1 MRVQKSSC
9 GAAATVEGE
18 GAGEL
23 LAAIEDFGAGVGE
36 AFTVGDAFGEGVA
49 AGVGVAFAVD
59 PVDEF
64 ELSGFDLVF
73 VLFGDALAGEL
84 SRPAAF
90 LFPEVDGVPRLFVFE
105 FALPRES
112 TLPGRVKSR
121 GRFEAMLGVPPAT
134 ATTTSSLLPRCS
146 TCAVDPGCSRNESS
160 VLSPVRCDLTSA
172 NPRPRTASARGTSAA
187 GIFT

>member
-9 GAAATVEGE
+9 GAAASVEGE
-18 GAGEL
+18 GTGEL
-23 LAAIEDFGAGVGE
+23 LVAIEDFGAGVGE
-36 AFTVGDAFGEGVA
+36 AFAVGEAFGEGVT

-64 ELSGFDLVF
+64 VLLGFDPAF

-90 LFPEVDGVPRLFVFE
+90 LFPEVDGVPRLFA

-121 GRFEAMLGVPPAT
+121 GRFEAVLGVPPAT

-146 TCAVDPGCSRNESS
+146 TCAVAPGCRRNESS

-187 GIFT
+187 GNFT